1 MAKKEFSKKTINVRK
16 TKTASGGTG
25 IEDVIK
31 GSVNEFSNTL
41 TMDFAA
47 FFTGNAN
54 NGKDMQTSKS
64 KALSNKKSLLGDK
77 DSIYSFLQNIKDS
90 LSNKQIKEIVPK
102 SLLLMS
108 ANSSLIKDALYLND
122 EPLIN
127 IINRLLTNSGG
138 NADIKLNEKQLQS
151 LKDIIEDKHLTEIMQ
166 RIIAAENRANE
177 AIKMGENYYKSFID
191 TAAKNE
197 SNVQNILSSFETRY
211 SELINTNKEELQKLI
226 DLFATDKQNLV
237 DINNQIR
244 EDNKEKVTKAKLE
257 LMLSGLDPLTI
268 DSLIKFSTINL
279 DQLDKNSEGLIKFFS
294 SLKFLDN
301 MNIKNVSDKLN
312 SIDFILTAIFS
323 QIRIIRDINDFIL
336 KKNINI
342 DNFVNVIGSFKTIYD
357 SLSYISTL
365 SKDID
370 TEKTVAA
377 LDSLKKVMNKLIKFI
392 PKFVIINKL
401 FGGRGINLTKT
412 KSTLDSF
419 KSLFE
424 SLNSIEVDVN
434 KYNDILKSLFI
445 MGPMVENIIP
455 IGLISDYIKKMNIMQ
470 NIQDV
475 NESIFCIFD
484 DINKKSLEFDINT
497 TDQNIQQIQSNI
509 TLINSVLTILSAL
522 KTDTINTNELQNV
535 SNLFVNDVYDLFT
548 NINEIDNI
556 NVDKSKKMLESLS
569 SIKTIIATLDSLK
582 FDETKLQETL
592 KHLSAVF
599 NTTEETKN
607 EKTVKSLTSIFTSI
621 NNLKELNQ
629 NKVNKAVQGLGGIKN
644 IIDIL
649 IYVSDQKYS
658 KVEKG
663 FDKFLKTIE
672 KIYKKINDRFDQII
686 ALGNKADEVNKAN
699 QKISAAL
706 KNTNDTIVKT
716 SANEAQ
722 IKKSTLALEG
732 ITEFM
737 VSATFVMAIG
747 ALFVEIG
754 GGKFVKDALEFGI
767 VLSIFEGLVLLP
779 AIAFVTQEKQATKGV
794 EGLHKLLITSTII
807 LGIGALFMYISNGEF
822 VKNAL
827 KFGLVLSVFEL
838 LIVSPFMMFAAVKS
852 DVLSNV
858 KDLNTVVL
866 TSTIIMAI
874 GALFMYIGNGAFVK
888 AALAFG
894 VVLSAFEM
902 LIITPFILFSAI
914 SDEVFKNV
922 KAFTSL
928 VIVST
933 VILSI
938 GAFFVH
944 LNKGE
949 FVKSALAFAVILGVF
964 EALVILP
971 FILFNKV
978 EKDVYDGINA
988 FTGCVMVAT
997 LALLIG
1003 AYVMKSKEI
1012 TIGALM
1018 FTGLLM
1024 AFETGIILPFLI
1036 FNLVEDKVFDGLK
1049 SFSLVV
1055 LVSTA
1060 ALIMGAYFVS
1070 AQNGKFV
1077 KDAFIFIGI
1086 LATFMAGITL
1096 PFLLFKQRANQFIK
1110 GAQEFGMF
1118 VAICSFSLMIGAYAL
1133 ELIGKG
1139 STWEGTKTIVA
1150 YAVILGLF
1158 VFSMVT
1164 IAKGIQQIK
1173 KKDIEAALQFSLFV
1187 LICSS
1192 SLILGATLFAMGP
1205 EYIIGGIIYAVVLGF
1220 FVLAMGAVMVYIN
1233 KSFKA
1238 AGGDAKVIAQAITL
1252 GGFILLCSVSLAISA
1267 FVFDTYKENAIWGAI
1282 MLTVFIGVIGLV
1294 FAGLTAMS
1302 VFILPGAVIATLMGV
1317 SLLTISTSLLIVNS
1331 LMGDGKDEILKKN
1344 IGALNTVIGM
1354 LANTY
1359 DDKLSGKKM
1368 FWITM
1373 GSVAATALGASL
1385 ILLGGSLALINKLM
1399 GEGRAQELLTNIT
1412 LLDNIIDEHLKT
1424 TYEKLGES
1432 AGWIALGSVAG
1443 IALSGSIVLLTGALR
1458 LINFFIDPI
1467 KDELINNIKVID
1479 NSLNSYKGVIKTLT
1493 DMGDDILMGL
1503 FIIAPLGLLTY
1514 GLSKSI
1520 VSMSNAVKSMAGVGD
1535 ISNQSAIISNNINSF
1550 IGIIDNIELG
1560 AGTFGIG
1567 LIEKL
1572 AKIAALS
1579 AMIIPMNLAIRGIA
1593 SSVQSIASLRIPE
1606 EWDENGKPTKFRQ
1619 ISNKDFD
1626 LVTININRLL
1636 RTTADA
1642 FAYAW
1647 NHGLKT
1653 IAQDKNGGFWKTLH
1667 FANSASTILA
1677 NMTDSVIKIGQAL
1690 VPDPTSWDPEKG
1702 KFIKY
1707 QKIDFLKTSID
1718 AGIVVYSILTMISD
1732 AFVSAYNGTADRPGL
1747 KTLFYKDSPFT
1758 KAVDAITK
1766 MTQTLSGITDSVIKI
1781 ASAQIPNKWDKDGK
1795 VISYEK
1801 INVEEAIKNFRK
1813 VLIGNGKT
1821 PGIINS
1827 MLGAFKMA
1835 AARIL
1840 NNEILSDDEKM
1851 KLITGRITSMI
1862 DIIGKAAGFIV
1873 QISSL
1878 TIPTEFDKDG
1888 KGTNFVKLS
1897 ITDIDNAKTNI
1908 TTILKAILS
1917 TFDPNDPN
1925 NEIASYLGSE
1935 IINTQYISKNLDN
1948 VGIIIKSLTT
1958 QISNIN
1964 TLQDELNKTF
1974 NKKKGDVIDVSNV
1987 VAPFDDIMNKLF
1999 NHLNSLKRIYTEDFS
2014 GVDFNNNNVF
2024 KKISEDV
2031 QNYMNNVVDPFDPVR
2046 LLKASTL
2053 VISID
2058 NIYKT
2063 LAKQKNTS
2071 GNVNANTN
2079 ALKTYIKAINTVD
2092 TSKLKPLTTLVIE
2105 LNKLA
2110 NKLGSLDKVANSL
2123 SNELA
2128 VVLKELVDSLNEAK
2142 GTINSAHQLQGD
2154 RHNKIE
2160 EAITK
2165 IRTLMDSPLNITVK
2179 TESSMPEQQ
2188 FESPGDDSTKSDNKY
2203 SVSSDGSG
2211 AGGAGTPNNAS
2222 NHGSVTRHQDQQPL
2236 SPYIAQSTQPNISS
2250 DWPK

>member
-1 MAKKEFSKKTINVRK
+1 MAKKEFSKKTINVRE

-31 GSVNEFSNTL
+31 GSVNDFSNTL
-41 TMDFAA
+41 TMDFAS

-54 NGKDMQTSKS
+54 DGKNMRTAQS
-64 KALSNKKSLLGDK
+64 KALGNKKSLLGDK
-77 DSIYSFLQNIKDS
+77 DSIYSFLEEIKTS
-90 LSNKQIKEIVPK
+90 LSSKEIKQIIPK

-127 IINRLLTNSGG
+127 IIDKLLSNNG
-138 NADIKLNEKQLQS
+138 NNNININEEQLKS
-151 LKDIIEDKHLTEIMQ
+151 LQDIIEDKHLTEIMQ
-166 RIIAAENRANE
+166 RIIVAENRADK
-177 AIKMGENYYKSFID
+177 AIEMGENYYKSFID
-191 TAAKNE
+191 TASKNE
-197 SNVQNILSSFETRY
+197 SNVQSILSSFETQY
-211 SELINTNKEELQKLI
+211 NELINTNKEELQKLI

-244 EDNKEKVTKAKLE
+244 EDNKEKITKAKLE
-257 LMLSGLDPLTI
+257 LMLSGLDPVTL
-268 DSLIKFSTINL
+268 DSLIKFSNINL
-279 DQLDKNSEGLIKFFS
+279 DQLDKNSEGLIRFFA
-294 SLKFLDN
+294 SLKFLN
-301 MNIKNVSDKLN
+301 NINIKNVSDKLN

-323 QIRIIRDINDFIL
+323 QVRIIKDINDFVL

-401 FGGRGINLTKT
+401 FGGRGINLSKT
-412 KSTLDSF
+412 KSTLDGLKDVF
-419 KSLFE
+419 DA
-424 SLNSIEVDVN
+424 LNGVDVDVN

-455 IGLISDYIKKMNIMQ
+455 IGLISDYIKKLNIMQ

-509 TLINSVLTILSAL
+509 SLINSVLTILSAL
-522 KTDTINTNELQNV
+522 KTDTINKDELQNI
-535 SNLFVNDVYDLFT
+535 SDLFVNDVSNLFT
-548 NINEIDNI
+548 KINEIDNI

-582 FDETKLQETL
+582 FDETKLQDTL

-599 NTTEETKN
+599 NTSEETKN

-629 NKVNKAVQGLGGIKN
+629 NKVNKALQGLEGIKG
-644 IIDIL
+644 IIDVL
-649 IYVSDQKYS
+649 IYVSDQKYD

-663 FDKFLKTIE
+663 FDKFINVID
-672 KIYKKINDRFDQII
+672 KIYKKINDKFDQII
-686 ALGNKADEVNKAN
+686 TIGDMADKVKEAN
-699 QKISAAL
+699 QKISAAMD
-706 KNTNDTIVKT
+706 NTNDTIVKT

-737 VSATFVMAIG
+737 ISATFVMAIG

-779 AIAFVTQEKQATKGV
+779 AITFVTQEKTATKGV
-794 EGLHKLLITSTII
+794 EGLHKLLITSTLI

-827 KFGLVLSVFEL
+827 KFGIVLSVFEL
-838 LIVSPFMMFAAVKS
+838 LIVSPFMLFGAVKS

-874 GALFMYIGNGAFVK
+874 GALFMGIGQGAFVTG
-888 AALAFG
+888 ALAFG

-902 LIITPFILFSAI
+902 LIITPFILFSNI
-914 SDEVFKNV
+914 KDEVFENV
-922 KAFTSL
+922 KSFNSLIITST
-928 VIVST
+928 I
-933 VILSI
+933 ILSI
-938 GAFFVH
+938 GALFVQIG
-944 LNKGE
+944 KGA
-949 FVKSALAFAVILGVF
+949 FVRDALVFGMILGVF
-964 EALVILP
+964 ESLVILP

-978 EKDVYDGINA
+978 KKDVYDGINA

-1003 AYVMKSKEI
+1003 GYVMKSKE
-1012 TIGALM
+1012 TAIGALM

-1024 AFETGIILPFLI
+1024 LFEVGVITPFLI

-1055 LVSTA
+1055 LISTT

-1077 KDAFIFIGI
+1077 ADAFVYVTV
-1086 LATFMAGITL
+1086 LAAFMAGITL
-1096 PFLLFKQRANQFIK
+1096 PFLLFRQRAKQFIK

-1118 VAICSFSLMIGAYAL
+1118 VAICSFSLMIGAYVL
-1133 ELIGKG
+1133 EFIGKG
-1139 STWEGTKTIVA
+1139 NIWHGAGVIGA

-1158 VFSMVT
+1158 VWGMVT
-1164 IAKGIQQIK
+1164 IAKGIEQIK
-1173 KKDIEAALQFSLFV
+1173 KKDIEAAVQFSLFV

-1192 SLILGATLFAMGP
+1192 SLILGATLFAMGW
-1205 EYIIGGIIYAVVLGF
+1205 EYVAGAVGYAIVLGL
-1220 FVLAMGAVMVYIN
+1220 FVLAMGKVMVYIN

-1238 AGGDAKVIAQAITL
+1238 AGGNAKVMANAITL

-1267 FVFDTYKENAIWGAI
+1267 FVFDTYKENAIYGAI

-1294 FAGLTAMS
+1294 FAGLTALS
-1302 VFILPGAVIATLMGV
+1302 AFVLPGAAIATLMGV
-1317 SLLTISTSLLIVNS
+1317 SLLTISTSLLIINS
-1331 LMGDGKDEILKKN
+1331 ITGEGKDEILKKN
-1344 IGALNTVIGM
+1344 IGALNTVIGL
-1354 LANTY
+1354 LADTY
-1359 DDKLSGKKM
+1359 NEHLGGWAAL
-1368 FWITM
+1368 WIM
-1373 GSVAATALGASL
+1373 EGSVAATALGASL
-1385 ILLGGSLALINKLM
+1385 MLLGGSLGLINFLM
-1399 GEGRAQELLTNIT
+1399 GNGRAQELLTNIM

-1432 AGWIALGSVAG
+1432 SGWIALGSVAG

-1458 LINFFIDPI
+1458 LINFLINPI
-1467 KDELINNIKVID
+1467 KDEIIDNIKVID
-1479 NSLNSYKGVIKTLT
+1479 NSLNSYKEVLKTLT
-1493 DMGDDILMGL
+1493 DMSDDILTGL
-1503 FIIAPLGLLTY
+1503 IIVAPLGLLTY

-1520 VSMSNAVKSMAGVGD
+1520 VGMSNAVKSMSGVGD
-1535 ISNQSAIISNNINSF
+1535 ISSQATVISNNINSF
-1550 IGIIDNIELG
+1550 ISIIDNIDLG
-1560 AGTFGIG
+1560 GIFG
-1567 LIEKL
+1567 LPKKL

-1579 AMIIPMNLAIRGIA
+1579 AMIMPMNLAVLGIA
-1593 SSVQSIASLRIPE
+1593 RSVQSIASLRIPE
-1606 EWDENGKPTKFRQ
+1606 EWDENGKPIKFRQ
-1619 ISNKDFD
+1619 ITNKDFD

-1636 RTTADA
+1636 RTTASA
-1642 FAYAW
+1642 FAYSW

-1653 IAQDKNGGFWKTLH
+1653 IAQDKNGGFWKTLI
-1667 FANSASTILA
+1667 FAHSTSTILA

-1690 VPDPTSWDPEKG
+1690 VPDPASWDPEKG
-1702 KFIKY
+1702 KFMKY
-1707 QKIDFLKTSID
+1707 EKVNFAKAAIDS
-1718 AGIVVYSILTMISD
+1718 GIVVYAILSMLSN
-1732 AFVSAYNGTADRPGL
+1732 AFVSAYNGGPGRPGL
-1747 KTLFYKDSPFT
+1747 KTILT
-1758 KAVDAITK
+1758 KGSTFSLAVGAITK

-1781 ASAQIPNKWDKDGK
+1781 ASAKIPNKWDKDGK

-1801 INVEEAIKNFRK
+1801 INVDEAIKNFRK

-1840 NNEILSDDEKM
+1840 DNEILSDDEKM

-1862 DIIGKAAGFIV
+1862 DIIGKAAGLIV

-1878 TIPTEFDKDG
+1878 TIPTEFDKNG

-1897 ITDIDNAKTNI
+1897 ITDIVNAKENI
-1908 TTILKAILS
+1908 NTILKAILS
-1917 TFDPNDPN
+1917 TFDPKDPN
-1925 NEIASYLGSE
+1925 NEIASYLTSE
-1935 IINTQYISKNLDN
+1935 VINTQHITSNLNN

-1958 QISNIN
+1958 QIQNI
-1964 TLQDELNKTF
+1964 TKLQEELNKSF
-1974 NKKKGDVIDVSNV
+1974 NKKKGDVIDISNIV
-1987 VAPFDDIMNKLF
+1987 IPFDEIMKKLF
-1999 NHLNSLKRIYTEDFS
+1999 NHLNSLKQVYTEDFS
-2014 GVDFNNNNVF
+2014 GVDFDNNDVF
-2024 KKISEDV
+2024 KKISADI
-2031 QNYMNNVVDPFDPVR
+2031 QNYMNNVVDPFDDVR
-2046 LLKASTL
+2046 LSKASNL
-2053 VISID
+2053 VLSID
-2058 NIYKT
+2058 RIYKT
-2063 LAKQKNTS
+2063 LSKQKNTS

-2079 ALKTYIKAINTVD
+2079 ALQNYIKAINTVD
-2092 TSKLKPLTTLVIE
+2092 TSRLKPLTTLVVE

-2110 NKLGSLDKVANSL
+2110 NKLGNLDKVANTL

-2128 VVLKELVDSLNEAK
+2128 VVLKELVDSLEEAK
-2142 GTINSAHQLQGD
+2142 GTINTAHQLQGD
-2154 RHNKIE
+2154 RHKKIE
-2160 EAITK
+2160 EAINNV
-2165 IRTLMDSPLNITVK
+2165 RRLMDSPLNITVK

-2188 FESPGDDSTKSDNKY
+2188 FESPGDDNTKTDNKL
-2203 SVSSDGSG
+2203 SVSGQEGYSG
-2211 AGGAGTPNNAS
+2211 GTGKTKNTTTTPE
-2222 NHGSVTRHQDQQPL
+2222 TRE
-2236 SPYIAQSTQPNISS
+2236 NGRK
-2250 DWPK
+2250 PKNS

>member
-1 MAKKEFSKKTINVRK
+1 MADKFGSKKTIPVRELRTPEGK
-16 TKTASGGTG
+16 VADAE
-25 IEDVIK
+25 IVK
-31 GSVNEFSNTL
+31 GSIIDFSNTL
-41 TMDFAA
+41 TMDFAS
-47 FFTGNAN
+47 FFAGNAN

-64 KALSNKKSLLGDK
+64 KAMSNKKSLLGEK
-77 DSIYSFLQNIKDS
+77 DSIYSFLQDIKMS
-90 LSNKQIKEIVPK
+90 LSAKEVKEIIPK

-108 ANSSLIKDALYLND
+108 ANSSLIRDALYLND

-151 LKDIIEDKHLTEIMQ
+151 IKDIIEDKHLTEIMQ

-177 AIKMGENYYKSFID
+177 AIEMGENYYKSFTD

-197 SNVQNILSSFETRY
+197 SNVQSILSSFETRY

-226 DLFATDKQNLV
+226 DLFVTDKQNLV

-370 TEKTVAA
+370 NEKTVAA

-401 FGGRGINLTKT
+401 FGDKRIDLSKT

-424 SLNSIEVDVN
+424 SLNGIEVDVN

-455 IGLISDYIKKMNIMQ
+455 IGLISGYIKKKDIMQ

-509 TLINSVLTILSAL
+509 TLINSILTVLSAL

-556 NVDKSKKMLESLS
+556 DVNKSKKMLESLS
-569 SIKTIIATLDSLK
+569 SIKIIIATLDSLK
-582 FDETKLQETL
+582 FDETKLQDTL

-621 NNLKELNQ
+621 NNLQELNQ

-672 KIYKKINDRFDQII
+672 KIYKKINDKFDQII
-686 ALGNKADEVNKAN
+686 AIGDMADRVKEAN
-699 QKISAAL
+699 QKISAAMD
-706 KNTNDTIVKT
+706 NTNDTIVKT

-779 AIAFVTQEKQATKGV
+779 AIAFVTQEKTATKGV

-827 KFGLVLSVFEL
+827 KFGIVLSIFEL
-838 LIVSPFMMFAAVKS
+838 LVISPFMMFAAVKS

-1012 TIGALM
+1012 AIGALM

-1024 AFETGIILPFLI
+1024 LFEVGVITPFLI

-1060 ALIMGAYFVS
+1060 TLIMGAYFVS
-1070 AQNGKFV
+1070 TQNGKFV
-1077 KDAFIFIGI
+1077 GDAFIYVSV
-1086 LATFMAGITL
+1086 LAAFMAGITL
-1096 PFLLFKQRANQFIK
+1096 PFLIFKQRANQFIK

-1158 VFSMVT
+1158 VLSMVT
-1164 IAKGIQQIK
+1164 IAKSIEQIK
-1173 KKDIEAALQFSLFV
+1173 KEDIEAAVQFSLFV

-1192 SLILGATLFAMGP
+1192 SLILGATLFAMGN
-1205 EYIIGGIIYAVVLGF
+1205 EYIIGGIIYAVVLGL

-1233 KSFKA
+1233 KAFKA

-1267 FVFDTYKENAIWGAI
+1267 FVYATFKENAIWGAV
-1282 MLTVFIGVIGLV
+1282 LLVGFIGVIGLV
-1294 FAGLTAMS
+1294 FVGLTALS
-1302 VFILPGAVIATLMGV
+1302 AFILPGAAIATLMGI
-1317 SLLTISTSLLIVNS
+1317 SLLALSTSLLIVNS
-1331 LMGDGKDEILKKN
+1331 LMGDGKDKILEKN
-1344 IGALNTVIGM
+1344 ITALNTVIGK
-1354 LANTY
+1354 LADTY
-1359 DDKLSGKKM
+1359 NNHLGGWAAL
-1368 FWITM
+1368 WITE
-1373 GSVAATALGASL
+1373 GSVAATVLGASL
-1385 ILLGGSLALINKLM
+1385 MLLGGSLALINKLM

-1424 TYEKLGES
+1424 TYEKLGKS

-1467 KDELINNIKVID
+1467 KDELIKNIKVID

-1503 FIIAPLGLLTY
+1503 FIVAPLGLLTY

-1520 VSMSNAVKSMAGVGD
+1520 IAMSNAVKSMAGVGD
-1535 ISNQSAIISNNINSF
+1535 ISNQATIISNNINSF

-1560 AGTFGIG
+1560 GILG
-1567 LIEKL
+1567 LPKKL

-1579 AMIIPMNLAIRGIA
+1579 AMIMPMNLAIRGIA

-1606 EWDENGKPTKFRQ
+1606 EWDENGKPIKFRQ

-1653 IAQDKNGGFWKTLH
+1653 IAQDKNGGFWKTLW

-1702 KFIKY
+1702 KFTKY
-1707 QKIDFLKTSID
+1707 QKIDFLKASID

-1840 NNEILSDDEKM
+1840 DNEILSDDEKM

-1948 VGIIIKSLTT
+1948 AGIIIKSLTT
-1958 QISNIN
+1958 QISNIT

-2188 FESPGDDSTKSDNKY
+2188 FETPGDDNTKSDNKY
-2203 SVSSDGSG
+2203 SVSSDKSDV
-2211 AGGAGTPNNAS
+2211 GGKGETKTPTPKPK
-2222 NHGSVTRHQDQQPL
+2222 TRAKDEK
-2236 SPYIAQSTQPNISS
+2236 SS
-2250 DWPK
+2250 